1 MRRRPPAPGVAAA
14 GGDRPSSLEPAGRAA
29 TLMAV
34 GTALS
39 RVTGLARTAALA
51 AALGVTALADA
62 YNTANTVPNMLFM
75 LVTGGTLSAVV
86 LPMLARERD
95 PDRRRE
101 QAAALGGAIVALTAL
116 ASLLLLAA
124 APLLAR
130 GFALSR
136 AGEPGY
142 ASFVAVT
149 AAWMALFAPQVLL
162 YGLSVHTVAVLNAHG
177 RLALAGFAPVATNLI
192 TVLAVVAY
200 LGVGGPRP
208 PSPAGVQTAPLV
220 VLGAGTTLGVASMVG
235 IQWLGARRVLPG
247 LRLRFTRRDPAVAEL
262 WRLGRWTLGYVVVN
276 QLGLAVVLVLA
287 NAVDGGVA
295 AYQWA
300 FAIMQLP
307 YAVVAV
313 SLLSA
318 LYPRLARAAHDPV
331 EFGRQVATGLRVV
344 AVLLLPAGI
353 GLAILAGPVA
363 TLLLGYGA
371 AAGPGAAFVAVALRW
386 FGLALL
392 PFTVFQLLTRAFYA
406 RSDTRTPMLA
416 NVAVNVVNVAGGL
429 LAFGLLER
437 PHARIA
443 GLVVAWGA
451 SYVTGVA
458 VLSFMLAGRVR
469 TAFTSSGRALATAML
484 ASAVMAAVLLV
495 VDATWAPPARLV
507 ATTLRTLVLVAIGL
521 GVYLV
526 TALLLG
532 SRELAHLP
540 ARLRR

>member
-1 MRRRPPAPGVAAA
+1 MRRRPPVPAAA
-14 GGDRPSSLEPAGRAA
+14 GGGDRQSPLEPAGRAA

-34 GTALS
+34 GTVLS
-39 RVTGLARTAALA
+39 RVTGLTRTAALA
-51 AALGVTALADA
+51 AVLGVTALADA

-86 LPMLARERD
+86 LPMLAREHD
-95 PDRRRE
+95 PERRRE
-101 QAAALGGAIVALTAL
+101 QAAVLGGAIAALTAG

-130 GFALSR
+130 GFAVSR

-149 AAWMALFAPQVLL
+149 AAWIALFAPQVLL
-162 YGLSVHTVAVLNAHG
+162 YGLSVHAVAVLNAHG
-177 RLALAGFAPVATNLI
+177 RLALAGFAPVATNLV
-192 TVLAVVAY
+192 TVVAVVAY
-200 LGVGGPRP
+200 LGAGGPRP
-208 PSPAGVQTAPLV
+208 PSPAALQTAPLV
-220 VLGAGTTLGVASMVG
+220 VLGAGTTLGVAAMVG
-235 IQWLGARRVLPG
+235 LQWLGARRVLPG
-247 LRLRFTRRDPAVAEL
+247 LRLRFTRRHPAVAEL

-276 QLGLAVVLVLA
+276 QLGLVVVLVLA

-331 EFGRQVATGLRVV
+331 EFGRQVATGLRLV
-344 AVLLLPAGI
+344 AVLLLPAGV
-353 GLAILAGPVA
+353 GLAILAGPIA
-363 TLLLGYGA
+363 ALLLGYGA
-371 AAGPGAAFVAVALRW
+371 AAGPGAGFVAVALRW

-406 RSDTRTPMLA
+406 RADTRTPMLA

-437 PHARIA
+437 PHERIA

-451 SYVTGVA
+451 SYLTGVA

-469 TAFTSSGRALATAML
+469 AAFTGLGRALVTAVL
-484 ASAVMAAVLLV
+484 ASAVMATVLLG
-495 VDATWAPPARLV
+495 AAAAWAPPADMV
-507 ATTLRTLVLVAIGL
+507 ASALRTLALVAVGI

-532 SRELAHLP
+532 GRELTQLRAW
-540 ARLRR
+540 LRR

>member
-1 MRRRPPAPGVAAA
+1 MRRRSPLPAAA
-14 GGDRPSSLEPAGRAA
+14 TGGERQSPLEPAGRAA
-29 TLMAV
+29 ALMAV

-39 RVTGLARTAALA
+39 RATGLARTAALA
-51 AALGVTALADA
+51 AVLGVTALADA

-86 LPMLARERD
+86 LPMLAREHD

-101 QAAALGGAIVALTAL
+101 QAAVLGGAIAALTAT
-116 ASLLLLAA
+116 AAILLLAA

-130 GFALSR
+130 GFGLAR
-136 AGEPGY
+136 AGQPDSV
-142 ASFVAVT
+142 SFVAVT
-149 AAWMALFAPQVLL
+149 GAWMALFAPQVLL
-162 YGLSVHTVAVLNAHG
+162 YGLSVHAVAVLNAHG

-192 TVLAVVAY
+192 TVLAVAGY
-200 LGVGGPRP
+200 LGMGGPRP
-208 PSPAGVQTAPLV
+208 PSLTSVQVAPLV
-220 VLGAGTTLGVASMVG
+220 VLGAGTTLGVAGMVG

-247 LRLRFTRRDPAVAEL
+247 VRLRFTRRDPAVAEL

-287 NAVDGGVA
+287 NAVEGGVA

-307 YAVVAV
+307 YAIVAV

-318 LYPRLARAAHDPV
+318 LYPRLARTAHDPR
-331 EFGRQVATGLRVV
+331 EFGEQVATGLRLV
-344 AVLLLPAGI
+344 AVLLLPAGV

-371 AAGPGAAFVAVALRW
+371 AAGPGAAFVAVALRF

-392 PFTVFQLLTRAFYA
+392 PFTIFQLLTRAFYA
-406 RSDTRTPMLA
+406 QADTRTPMLA
-416 NVAVNVVNVAGGL
+416 NVAVNLVNVAGGL

-437 PHARIA
+437 PQARIA

-458 VLSFMLAGRVR
+458 LLSWVLAVRVR
-469 TAFTSSGRALATAML
+469 AAFTSSGWALATAVL
-484 ASAVMAAVLLV
+484 ASAVMAAVLLG
-495 VDATWAPPARLV
+495 AAAAWTPPAGV
-507 ATTLRTLVLVAIGL
+507 VPSTVRTLVLVAIGL
-521 GVYLV
+521 SAYLV
-526 TALLLG
+526 MALLLG
-532 SRELAHLP
+532 SRELAHLR

>member
-1 MRRRPPAPGVAAA
+1 MRRRTPVPAAT
-14 GGDRPSSLEPAGRAA
+14 GGDRRSPLEPAGRAA

-39 RVTGLARTAALA
+39 RLTGLARTAALA

-86 LPMLARERD
+86 LPMLAREHD

-101 QAAALGGAIVALTAL
+101 QAATLGGAIAVLTAG

-130 GFALSR
+130 GFALAR
-136 AGEPGY
+136 ADQPG
-142 ASFVAVT
+142 ASSFVAVT
-149 AAWMALFAPQVLL
+149 GAWIALFAPQVLL
-162 YGLSVHTVAVLNAHG
+162 YGLSVHAVAVLNAHG

-192 TVLAVVAY
+192 TVLAVAAY
-200 LGVGGPRP
+200 LLVGGPRSL
-208 PSPAGVQTAPLV
+208 SPADLGGAPLL
-220 VLGAGTTLGVASMVG
+220 VLGAGTTLGVAGMVA

-300 FAIMQLP
+300 FAIMQLA

-318 LYPRLARAAHDPV
+318 LYPRLARAADDPV
-331 EFGRQVATGLRVV
+331 EFGRQVATGLRLV
-344 AVLLLPAGI
+344 AVLLLPAGA
-353 GLAILAGPVA
+353 GLAVLAGPVA
-363 TLLLGYGA
+363 SLLLGYGA

-386 FGLALL
+386 SAWRCFPSPSSSSSPVPSTPA
-392 PFTVFQLLTRAFYA
+392 PTRA
-406 RSDTRTPMLA
+406 RRCWP
-416 NVAVNVVNVAGGL
+416 
-429 LAFGLLER
+429 
-437 PHARIA
+437 
-443 GLVVAWGA
+443 
-451 SYVTGVA
+451 
-458 VLSFMLAGRVR
+458 
-469 TAFTSSGRALATAML
+469 TSR
-484 ASAVMAAVLLV
+484 
-495 VDATWAPPARLV
+495 
-507 ATTLRTLVLVAIGL
+507 
-521 GVYLV
+521 
-526 TALLLG
+526 
-532 SRELAHLP
+532 
-540 ARLRR
+540 